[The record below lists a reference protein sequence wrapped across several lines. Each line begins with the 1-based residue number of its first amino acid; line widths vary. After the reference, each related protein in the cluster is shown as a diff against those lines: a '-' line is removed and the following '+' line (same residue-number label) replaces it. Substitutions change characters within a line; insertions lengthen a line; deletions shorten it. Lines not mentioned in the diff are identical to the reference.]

1 MPWWNQP
8 PQSPVDSTFFPLQKW
23 SANANAGECEIRP
36 KAFYGEGA
44 KPAQSGGAS
53 IARFSPHNGNPE
65 LNKFFLLCFASL
77 FQNIAQLT
85 LREDWEDKNVISY
98 IWRNKREVKNWQ
110 WSLYLSWSSSK
121 HLCQERW
128 KGRIGVARVTNGI
141 KSIRPLGRT
150 HWEASVGVP
159 RKIGPEML
167 SKWARRLKESNAM
180 DWFHLP
186 YIFWGSFVS
195 FDLAEWHFWEVRLR
209 LCPCTNLTECNVNE
223 WSMCDARLWHLFF
236 YTSAINGPGQAAN
249 TMYQILTERVVII
262 CALCQRIHPFK
273 INSVTI
279 SQCLFVLWSPSKAE
293 GGNFCLKLFRPQS
306 CPEPQW

>member
-23 SANANAGECEIRP
+23 FANANAGECEIRP

-85 LREDWEDKNVISY
+85 LREDWKYKNVISY
-98 IWRNKREVKNWQ
+98 IWRNKRKVKNWQ

-167 SKWARRLKESNAM
+167 SKWAAWKNPMPWTGSTCHTFSGAEEVLSALIWPSGTFGKCDWDSVLAPTWLNATWM
-180 DWFHLP
+180 SEACVTL
-186 YIFWGSFVS
+186 V
-195 FDLAEWHFWEVRLR
+195 
-209 LCPCTNLTECNVNE
+209 
-223 WSMCDARLWHLFF
+223 CDTFF
-236 YTSAINGPGQAAN
+236 YTSAIFGPGQAAN

-262 CALCQRIHPFK
+262 CVLCQRIHPFK